1 MEVDRVSSGEC
12 HISKTVYSLELSV
25 SLNFS
30 MLPSASKKTNSS
42 FFRFIGPKK
51 WSAGLLQTSPTPLL
65 WDEAEFRAVEKGL
78 LSGRRSFFLVI
89 WLSMVEG

>member
-1 MEVDRVSSGEC
+1 
-12 HISKTVYSLELSV
+12 
-25 SLNFS
+25 

-65 WDEAEFRAVEKGL
+65 WDVAEFRAVEKGL
-78 LSGRRSFFLVI
+78 LSDRRSFFLVI
-89 WLSMVEG
+89 WLSMVEWKVEFQVHLKLSFEYLERTVHCYLAL